1 MKKIFA
7 GLIFAALWGS
17 GSVATKLGLKVS
29 QPLLLINTRFF
40 LAALIMLA
48 TSLLV
53 NKDRFPKRNEWL
65 PLLVCGILS
74 MAIYPSAFVYAMK
87 HVTAGIG
94 TLGSATCP
102 LIISVLNAVW
112 LRKRITWNIW
122 TGLFIGLVGIAVAI
136 YPLLLNARATPTGVF
151 LLTFSMLCYS
161 VGTVYYQSVTW
172 TLPRLS
178 INGWQVL
185 FGGIVLLPFTGFVFE
200 IADNDFNPTFWF
212 SVLWLVIPVSIIAVQ
227 IWLYLLKAEPTQA
240 SLWLFLCPIFG
251 FFYSYLLTGEPI
263 TIYTIIGTALVIGGL
278 YLGKKENHK
287 KINH

>member
-53 NKDRFPKRNEWL
+53 SKDRFPKRNEWL

-112 LRKRITWNIW
+112 LRKKITWNIW

-178 INGWQVL
+178 TNGWQVL

>member
-112 LRKRITWNIW
+112 LRKKITWNIW

>member
-53 NKDRFPKRNEWL
+53 SKDRFPKRNEWL

-112 LRKRITWNIW
+112 LRKKITWNIW